1 MLPNIKLSGKGGK
14 IRPLCRLLVAI
25 VRLNGG
31 LNEALVQFLQLGK
44 VPVPPAVR
52 LSFNV

>member
-14 IRPLCRLLVAI
+14 IRPLCRLL